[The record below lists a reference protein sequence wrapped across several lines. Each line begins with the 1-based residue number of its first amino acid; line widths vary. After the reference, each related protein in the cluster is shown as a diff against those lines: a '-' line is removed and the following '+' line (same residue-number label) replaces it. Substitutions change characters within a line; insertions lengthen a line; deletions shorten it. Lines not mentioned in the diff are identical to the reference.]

1 MADQLSPGARNAS
14 LDRLGGRNYDVLVIG
29 GGITGAGIALD
40 AAARG
45 LTVALVTP
53 FRDGQ
58 VDEPALR
65 RLVDWQVEQGTHCVS
80 PCGTTGESPTLS
92 HEEHE
97 RVIAIVCEQAAGR
110 IRVMAG
116 TGSNSTR
123 EAVRLTRA
131 AQKAGADGALMVT
144 PYYNKPTQ
152 EGFYRHFRAVADE
165 VDLPIV
171 LYNIPGR
178 TAKNMEPE
186 TIARLAELPSIVAI
200 KESTGSMDQAS
211 QILALCDLTL
221 LSGDDSLTLPLL
233 SLGGR
238 GVVSVVGNI
247 IPRDV
252 KALIAAFESGDLA
265 GAQERHRRLF
275 PLCRDLLGLATNP
288 IPIKAAMRL
297 LGRDTGEV
305 RLPLTPLDES
315 QQASLSRTLG
325 EYGLS

>member
-1 MADQLSPGARNAS
+1 MATKGEQFA
-14 LDRLGGRNYDVLVIG
+14 
-29 GGITGAGIALD
+29 
-40 AAARG
+40 G

-53 FRDGQ
+53 FRDGA
-58 VDEPALR
+58 VDEAALR
-65 RLVDWQVEQGTHCVS
+65 RLVDWHVEMGTHCVS
-80 PCGTTGESPTLS
+80 PVGTTGESPTLS
-92 HEEHE
+92 HDEHE
-97 RVIAIVCEQAAGR
+97 RVIAVVCEQAAR
-110 IRVMAG
+110 RLKVVAG

-123 EAVRLTRA
+123 EAIRLTRF
-131 AQKAGADGALMVT
+131 AQKAGADAALMVA

-152 EGFYRHFRAVADE
+152 EGFFLHFRAVAEE

-186 TIARLAELPSIVAI
+186 TIARIGELPSVVAV

-211 QILALCDLTL
+211 QIMALSNLTI

-233 SLGGR
+233 ALGGR

-247 IPRDV
+247 VPRDV
-252 KALIAAFESGDLA
+252 KAMIAAYEQHDVA
-265 GAQERHRRLF
+265 EAQRWHYKLF

-288 IPIKAAMRL
+288 IPIKAAMKI

-305 RLPLTPLDES
+305 RLPMT
-315 QQASLSRTLG
+315 QLSAAEEQKLVATLRT
-325 EYGLS
+325 YGLL